1 MAGVFALSIV
11 AEAGLQFAVER
22 VDADARSHAGAVPG
36 LPEFAQPTRP
46 PYGAELA
53 DVTHLLGTARVDAHP
68 ARHRHPGPDVF
79 ELAVGREHLHA
90 VVVAVGDVDVAVAIG
105 RDIVRKIELARFVA
119 RLPP

>member
-1 MAGVFALSIV
+1 MAGVFALSVV

-22 VDADARSHAGAVPG
+22 VDADARTQARAVPRI
-36 LPEFAQPTRP
+36 PEFAQPPRP
-46 PYGAELA
+46 PDRAEFA
-53 DVTHLLGTARVDAHP
+53 DVTHLLGTARVDTHP

-90 VVVAVGDVDVAVAIG
+90 VIVAISDVDVAVAVG
-105 RDIVRKIELARFVA
+105 GDIVRKIELARFVA